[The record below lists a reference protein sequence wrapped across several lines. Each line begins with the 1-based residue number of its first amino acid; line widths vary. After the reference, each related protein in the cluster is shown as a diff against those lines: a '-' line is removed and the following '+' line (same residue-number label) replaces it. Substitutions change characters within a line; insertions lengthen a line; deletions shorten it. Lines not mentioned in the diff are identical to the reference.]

1 MGILSP
7 GNSCFPFLAR
17 LRSMEVSSRL
27 DITAVDTLRAVNVAV
42 TEGEEDTAKPPPETV
57 LKAILEAQRDQ
68 TADKSLFLEA
78 LAGTPGR
85 RWELAYIAGKPAVV
99 AARKQAGKARIRRA
113 SDDGG
118 VKDGN
123 DSWYRPLERL
133 LLPWTRLRD
142 GLYIDSKLVSAVQ
155 NFDAG
160 TMVNKNGV
168 YRLLNGELLQTTVE
182 GPFSWNGNCD
192 PPNSKVV
199 CNSKRKPSS
208 VCAFRPT
215 VATFT
220 VGPFKFDQPIPE
232 ELPFDQTPI
241 RDLPF
246 FKFIHVDDKVAV
258 AMGRSGSVALWTRM
272 VDS

>member
-99 AARKQAGKARIRRA
+99 ARIYRLV
-113 SDDGG
+113 SDDG
-118 VKDGN
+118 VN
-123 DSWYRPLERL
+123 NNSWYRPLERL

-155 NFDAG
+155 NFDA
-160 TMVNKNGV
+160 
-168 YRLLNGELLQTTVE
+168 
-182 GPFSWNGNCD
+182 
-192 PPNSKVV
+192 
-199 CNSKRKPSS
+199 
-208 VCAFRPT
+208 
-215 VATFT
+215 
-220 VGPFKFDQPIPE
+220 
-232 ELPFDQTPI
+232 
-241 RDLPF
+241 
-246 FKFIHVDDKVAV
+246 
-258 AMGRSGSVALWTRM
+258 
-272 VDS
+272 